1 MPSFKFQGPS
11 VKGPSA
17 SGEISWPWSKKKKRK
32 SKKKHRFLR
41 R

>member
-1 MPSFKFQGPS
+1 MPSFKFSGPS

-17 SGEISWPWSKKKKRK
+17 SGQISWPWSKKKRK
-32 SKKKHRFLR
+32 GKKKKRGLFR